1 MDPIFRRSR
10 NPITGDNVRFAN
22 VENDDFEDDESEFG
36 IESKTAECSTPK
48 VKLKIY
54 LQEIHLVVSCRFF
67 PFNSVQVNRCDVEDS
82 PTTDI
87 HIPPSLPEE
96 GFVKGDY
103 CVDYGINYQDGD
115 QFRNIKGRYISP
127 TFSE

>member
-1 MDPIFRRSR
+1 MDHPIFRRSR

-54 LQEIHLVVSCRFF
+54 LQEIPSFIMPVFS
-67 PFNSVQVNRCDVEDS
+67 FNSVQVNRCDVEDS

-115 QFRNIKGRYISP
+115 QFRNIKGRY
-127 TFSE
+127 

>member
-1 MDPIFRRSR
+1 MQYSKGKI
-10 NPITGDNVRFAN
+10 
-22 VENDDFEDDESEFG
+22 EDISSG
-36 IESKTAECSTPK
+36 NT
-48 VKLKIY
+48 Y
-54 LQEIHLVVSCRFF
+54 LVLSCRFF

-115 QFRNIKGRYISP
+115 QFRNIKGRY
-127 TFSE
+127 